1 MESMS
6 KTRTGLIAAGAFT
19 FLMLGACGGGGGS
32 TKAAPAANAG
42 VAETMNAGGTATTST
57 ETSTPT
63 LQDPAPGSAAGTGQ
77 ASRAFVDPITGQLR
91 APTAAELAALATPQ
105 PPQSSESVLKQR
117 PPPPVQTRLPDGT
130 IMYDMRNQPQIEEQ
144 ACVLADG
151 RIGACPAQKRAAP

>member
-19 FLMLGACGGGGGS
+19 FLMLG
-32 TKAAPAANAG
+32 
-42 VAETMNAGGTATTST
+42 
-57 ETSTPT
+57 
-63 LQDPAPGSAAGTGQ
+63 
-77 ASRAFVDPITGQLR
+77 PITGQVR